1 MDKSTIEKYKA
12 EMLGMYRSS
21 KNPGQHT
28 AYVSQDIALP
38 AASENTNADSI
49 PDSTGKLIVIVTTVR
64 SLYPLEN
71 AEVSVFSGDYQ
82 NRQIIARDFTDQSGR
97 TEPFILETPGKSLS
111 LDSDNTK
118 LPYAVYGIEIKA
130 EGYVDMVFLNVPVF
144 SGVTSLQKANMTLI
158 ETAGKDKGPIFID
171 SAQQY
176 NLNGE

>member
-1 MDKSTIEKYKA
+1 MDESVIEKYKA

-21 KNPGQHT
+21 KNSGEYPS
-28 AYVSQDIALP
+28 YVSHDTAIA
-38 AASENTNADSI
+38 AVSQNTDTYTA
-49 PDSTGKLIVIVTTVR
+49 PDSTGKLIVIVTTIR